1 MHAWPLFLQTNSR
14 AILIS
19 CSLTLTNMHLKSFRK
34 PSLVRNL
41 GSYTVAVRWPI
52 AWKIEIDEKKCFQWI
67 ILHQCGNHLGNVR
80 LMPFFSPL
88 PSINFHH
95 ASLPF
100 QDSGWLS
107 LLPIP
112 ISFGTSPFHTISTL
126 CSHQFL
132 LTIFSNIIYYKW
144 AILLFHFLIHVF
156 KASSK
161 FMNKERV
168 HNKRDLKMSRKIRNA
183 C

>member
-1 MHAWPLFLQTNSR
+1 MTNCMENWNRWGKVFLLNDF
-14 AILIS
+14 A
-19 CSLTLTNMHLKSFRK
+19 
-34 PSLVRNL
+34 P
-41 GSYTVAVRWPI
+41 
-52 AWKIEIDEKKCFQWI
+52 E
-67 ILHQCGNHLGNVR
+67 CGNHLGNVR

-100 QDSGWLS
+100 QGSGWLS
-107 LLPIP
+107 FHPIP
-112 ISFGTSPFHTISTL
+112 ISFGASPFHTIRTL
-126 CSHQFL
+126 HSHQFV
-132 LTIFSNIIYYKW
+132 LTIFSNVLPYKW
-144 AILLFHFLIHVF
+144 AMPLFHFLIHVF

-168 HNKRDLKMSRKIRNA
+168 HNKSDLKMSRKNRNT